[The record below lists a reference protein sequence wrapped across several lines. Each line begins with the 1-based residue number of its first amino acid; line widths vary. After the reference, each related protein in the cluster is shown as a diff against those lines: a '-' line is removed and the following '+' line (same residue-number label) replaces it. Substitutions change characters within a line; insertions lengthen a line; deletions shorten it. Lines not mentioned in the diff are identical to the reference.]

1 MRMKSTGIWPLELV
15 GVIIDVKP
23 MDDWLI
29 MHLRTTTPAGWDLK
43 AALTHEDLTTML
55 KLFFKPRNLK
65 WLVLGFLKKPVAD
78 KPVPEY

>member
-1 MRMKSTGIWPLELV
+1 MKSTGIWPLELV
-15 GVIIDVKP
+15 GDIIDVKP

-43 AALTHEDLTTML
+43 AALTHEDLITML
-55 KLFFKPRNLK
+55 KLLLKPRNLK
-65 WLVLGFLKKPVAD
+65 WLVLGFLKKAVAD